1 MMIVLNYKIRFSL
14 NKVGNII
21 KDNKVSIGHIVA

>member
-1 MMIVLNYKIRFSL
+1 MMIVLNLKISFSL

-21 KDNKVSIGHIVA
+21 KDNKVFTGHIVA